1 MEVLFWNYLLLFGD
15 FECLKAAVQ
24 NGADS
29 VYFGASSFSARAY
42 AHNFNLE
49 ELKKSIQYAKLR
61 NVHTHLTL
69 NTLLKD
75 SELEEAI
82 TLASKAYEFGID
94 AIIVQDL
101 GLAKT
106 LMKYFPDLPDR
117 KSVV

>member
-1 MEVLFWNYLLLFGD
+1 MLLFGD

-29 VYFGASSFSARAY
+29 VYFGANSFSARAY

-49 ELKKSIQYAKLR
+49 ELKQSIHYAKLR

-94 AIIVQDL
+94 AIIVQD
-101 GLAKT
+101 
-106 LMKYFPDLPDR
+106 
-117 KSVV
+117 